1 MRTPTTGRPRA
12 VRRPQPPPQPRP
24 TFGHPT
30 AGVQTK
36 GLLGGRL
43 HQTPHSQGLLLLP
56 LEARPLRHTAA
67 TAAHARRESS
77 DPEASCSRGQHHRNS
92 PPVRLFAQ
100 HGTANHPGKDFPI
113 DLKLVSRC
121 TSTRWWSSPGVIDT
135 QFADDRERGVMAK
148 RREDL
153 RNRLGPVLY
162 GTHRRA
168 RRRRGRGLK
177 LEMVDAEIVKTPRR
191 TVPQLN
197 PMQSLEA
204 AISHR

>member
-1 MRTPTTGRPRA
+1 
-12 VRRPQPPPQPRP
+12 
-24 TFGHPT
+24 
-30 AGVQTK
+30 
-36 GLLGGRL
+36 
-43 HQTPHSQGLLLLP
+43 
-56 LEARPLRHTAA
+56 
-67 TAAHARRESS
+67 
-77 DPEASCSRGQHHRNS
+77 
-92 PPVRLFAQ
+92 
-100 HGTANHPGKDFPI
+100 
-113 DLKLVSRC
+113 
-121 TSTRWWSSPGVIDT
+121 
-135 QFADDRERGVMAK
+135 MAK